1 MRLQHTIN
9 DFLAIHSKETLHC
22 VEENGMGQKGFFFYF
37 ENGLFYVHSWTPVV
51 SVLNSD
57 VLRLIDAVAQWR
69 TVVSI
74 A

>member
-1 MRLQHTIN
+1 M
-9 DFLAIHSKETLHC
+9 AHSKETLHC
-22 VEENGMGQKGFFFYF
+22 VEENGMGQKGLFFYF
-37 ENGLFYVHSWTPVV
+37 EIGLFCVHSWTPVV